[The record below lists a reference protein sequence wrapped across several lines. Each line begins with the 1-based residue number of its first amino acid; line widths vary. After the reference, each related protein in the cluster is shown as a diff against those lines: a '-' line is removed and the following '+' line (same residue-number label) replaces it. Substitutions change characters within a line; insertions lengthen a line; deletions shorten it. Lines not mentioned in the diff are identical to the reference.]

1 MIDRLIFLALSSL
14 ASGSALA
21 SGFIDY
27 TETRE
32 KLSSHQACVGRL
44 HAQAASDL
52 AAAEPRIFGED
63 GSVREVGVQQI
74 SNGVQ
79 VISPRAARYEARI
92 WHSQGRPR
100 VDHGTMEF
108 QPRWEE
114 NKLQCVGKTLVHKP
128 ANGFTLSNIVPLG
141 TYGLDSARMPALWKA
156 KDVNA
161 FVVRREDRNVVRI
174 ELTEE
179 EQAKQRAG
187 AGGNRPTMIL
197 FDEILQEGT
206 IEVKVAAEING
217 RGGADA
223 RGFAGIVFH
232 HDDASGA
239 FEAVYLRMSNGTLN
253 SPPPPSPRDVRAIQ
267 YVAHPDFHFDVSRAQ
282 FPGTYEKSAPVS
294 VGTTHVLRIAI
305 DSGAVQAWVDEQ
317 LVLRLD
323 DLKFLGRSGR
333 VGLWVGDGTTA
344 YFSDLKISPTKSD

>member
-21 SGFIDY
+21 SGYIDHP
-27 TETRE
+27 ETRE
-32 KLSSHQACVGRL
+32 KLRNHRGCVERL
-44 HAQAASDL
+44 NEQAAIDL

-63 GSVREVGVQQI
+63 GSVREVSVEQL

-79 VISPRAARYEARI
+79 VISPWAAHYETRI
-92 WHSQGRPR
+92 WYSHGRPR

-108 QPRWEE
+108 QPSWQE
-114 NKLQCVGKTLVHKP
+114 NKLQCVGRTLVHKP
-128 ANGFTLSNIVPLG
+128 ASGFTLSNIVPLG
-141 TYGLDSARMPALWKA
+141 SYGFDAARMPALWKA

-161 FVVRREDRNVVRI
+161 FVVRREDRNAVRI

-197 FDEILQEGT
+197 FDEILQEGM

-217 RGGADA
+217 KGGADA

-253 SPPPPSPRDVRAIQ
+253 DPPPPSLRNVRAIQ

-294 VGTTHVLRIAI
+294 VGTTHVLRVAI
-305 DSGAVQAWVDEQ
+305 DGGTVHAWVDDQ

-323 DLKFLGRSGR
+323 DLKSRGRSGR